1 MLPWKLLVVADLGL
15 SAAEPQR
22 LSSSSQG
29 LDGWPTRW
37 SGQVE
42 IPLPNERGTMSSKTL
57 SLKLDSFSAFTPS
70 AIMEALRNAG
80 VAAPTAV
87 QIDAVLHH
95 AIFQRVESAWRGLA
109 FLAAHV
115 GADLEL
121 FVLSSPRDQ
130 LIERFRSE
138 VFLAMQDP
146 WSAIVLDFDWSH
158 KGPELETLR
167 TLAGMAKVLKA
178 PLLTG
183 AAPTLFDLRYFA
195 HLSAIPNVVDRV
207 SDPAHATWRE
217 YQTSEEARWVSLSVN
232 RYLQRA
238 PYRDDAEGGH
248 RELVEEAKPETF
260 LFGRASW
267 LVGAAMARSIAT
279 HGHALDLA
287 GARGG
292 RFEGLPTRS
301 YPQAIND
308 EVALAAETPLPEMR
322 AMELTRAGVS
332 PVVGI
337 LRTNGVVL
345 PLVNTSF
352 QLMPGKLTTEALLPY
367 QITVGRVGQLC
378 DRLLDRVSAGAAPP
392 ETSTSEGLC
401 AWIQSE
407 LTAFLGPLAGDP
419 PGSTVA
425 VTREEIDPGDGSALS
440 VAHVTI
446 TPTETLEG
454 RPFTIELI
462 LPLG

>member
-15 SAAEPQR
+15 SATEPQR
-22 LSSSSQG
+22 LSPSSQG
-29 LDGWPTRW
+29 LDGWPTGW

-42 IPLPNERGTMSSKTL
+42 IPLPNERGSMSSKTL
-57 SLKLDSFSAFTPS
+57 CLSLDSFAAFAPP
-70 AIMEALRNAG
+70 AIAAALRGAG
-80 VAAPTAV
+80 FAAPTAV

-95 AIFQRVESAWRGLA
+95 PTFQRVESAWRGLA
-109 FLAAHV
+109 LLAAHV
-115 GADLEL
+115 GAEIEL
-121 FVLSSPRDQ
+121 QVLSASREQ

-138 VFLAMQDP
+138 VFLEMAEP

-158 KGPELETLR
+158 KGGDFETLR
-167 TLAGMAKVLKA
+167 SLAGMAKVLKA
-178 PLLTG
+178 PLVTG

-207 SDPAHATWRE
+207 SDPAHAAWRE

-238 PYRDDAEGGH
+238 PYTDETEGAH
-248 RELVEEAKPETF
+248 REVVEEAKPETF

-267 LVGAAMARSIAT
+267 LIGAALARSITT

-292 RFEGLPTRS
+292 RFEGLPTRN

-367 QITVGRVGQLC
+367 QVTVGRVGQLC
-378 DRLLDRVSAGAAPP
+378 DRLLDRVTAGTAPP
-392 ETSTSEGLC
+392 ETGSSEGLC
-401 AWIQSE
+401 SWIQTE
-407 LTAFLGPLAGDP
+407 LSTFLGPLAGDP
-419 PGSTVA
+419 PGSAVA
-425 VTREEIDPGDGSALS
+425 VARESIDPGDGSAIS

-454 RPFTIELI
+454 RPFTIELL
-462 LPLG
+462 LPLS